1 MTGETT
7 VRTAVRIHGRSAQRE
22 AVRALLDGLRARSG
36 HLVVTGEPGLGR
48 TALLQWAADSFR
60 AGPVLRLGPGEDR
73 GAPTTAGE
81 LLTTLRKAAG
91 EAPLL
96 VCVDDAHLWDA
107 PARSALSHAAERLHT
122 AGRVAM
128 LLSVAGH
135 RAVDPE
141 FARLPVVRLDPL
153 APSHAD
159 ALLDEVTDGSTDP
172 AVREHLLAEAE
183 GNPALLLALVRRLTP
198 AELRGLRPLPRP
210 TADAGTLAAVA
221 GSALT
226 CPSADA
232 RDLLLTVAAAVR
244 AADGP
249 DVDTRLVLDA
259 LRHLDP
265 ASAPTANPLPDV
277 LAGAGDRLRFHSPLL
292 CRAVHATAAPDR
304 RRAAHRALADVLE
317 ADGQPLPALLHRSWS
332 LSGPAPVA
340 RLADRLAAV
349 AADGTTPAS
358 HGLRGTAYARAAE
371 LTADAP
377 VRAERYTAAAEQA
390 LLGGRPDRARP
401 LLAAARDCAAP
412 AVVRGRA
419 ERVRGL
425 AELRDGPVGDA
436 HQSLLLAASL
446 LAEDAPAEAASAAL
460 AAADAAW
467 AAGDLSSCLA
477 TLSLGPAPV
486 PRDAA
491 GMLGPAAPDAA
502 TGADGL
508 PGAVDLAGA
517 VDGAGPGGVPAPT
530 DPPGP
535 RHAADSRHA
544 ADPRQA
550 VAPRHAT
557 VPGHATAPGHA
568 TVPGHATPG
577 YAAVPSAVLAG
588 GRTGG
593 ATPRTDAGA
602 RGGPG
607 GTRVCG
613 AVPDP
618 VRDHR
623 VGMRALLEGRLDRA
637 APSLGQVV
645 ERARTD
651 DRPETLLRAA
661 SAALLLGNV
670 DAARRAGARALAAT
684 RQSGS
689 EALVPQALEYLAYAE
704 LRAGRHPQARA
715 HAEEGLRTALRAGQR
730 NTAAHHQAVLALAA
744 SIEDEPAAVARHV
757 TAALATARRH
767 GLAQAAT
774 LAEWAAARADLG
786 RGRPQDAA
794 DRLGLL
800 VLPGP
805 GRGHFAVWR
814 LAVPCFVEAAA
825 LAGRPEDTHE
835 VLTDFAG
842 WAAFGADPQAA
853 AQLARCH
860 ALLAPPDRA
869 DDLYRRALAR
879 HDEAGGDFER
889 ARTALL
895 YGKWLRRRRRPRE
908 ARGRLGTALAG
919 FDRCGAGVWAAQA
932 RAELR
937 ALGAAPQGGGAGTLT
952 GLTPQQLRIARHVAE
967 GATNR
972 EVALT
977 LAVSTRTVDYHLRKV
992 FAVLGVRSRLE
1003 LARMVEHA
1011 DRTRGDRRAG
1021 DRM

>member
-7 VRTAVRIHGRSAQRE
+7 VRTAVRIHGRGAQRE

-60 AGPVLRLGPGEDR
+60 AGPVLRLGPGED
-73 GAPTTAGE
+73 GAPATAGE

-122 AGRVAM
+122 AGRVAL

-226 CPSADA
+226 CLSGDA
-232 RDLLLTVAAAVR
+232 CDLLLTVAAAVR

-265 ASAPTANPLPDV
+265 VSAPTANPLPDV

-390 LLGGRPDRARP
+390 LLAGRPDRARP

-517 VDGAGPGGVPAPT
+517 VDGAGPGGVPVPT

-535 RHAADSRHA
+535 RHA
-544 ADPRQA
+544 
-550 VAPRHAT
+550 
-557 VPGHATAPGHA
+557 TAPGH
-568 TVPGHATPG
+568 
-577 YAAVPSAVLAG
+577 AAVPSAVLAG